1 MSTEPIPQDL
11 VAVHDLL
18 RETLA
23 SSRDSGSGLGYGVAI
38 FPRTGRFGA
47 PVFGIA
53 TSGGESTV
61 LTYRMLQS
69 LVEVPVYVSGR
80 IPATVREGLTY
91 GPPRVIPAALLDQ
104 PVLRVGL
111 TLCIGSS
118 RDDLERTQPLE
129 SSICAGDLNAP
140 IILLTEIRPEGWP
153 H

>member
-23 SSRDSGSGLGYGVAI
+23 NSRDSGSGLGYGIAI

-91 GPPRVIPAALLDQ
+91 GPPRDCIEHLRRFKASGCRRITFRISTMGDPMEQFRRVAEE
-104 PVLRVGL
+104 VLPFV
-111 TLCIGSS
+111 
-118 RDDLERTQPLE
+118 D
-129 SSICAGDLNAP
+129 
-140 IILLTEIRPEGWP
+140 
-153 H
+153 

>member
-23 SSRDSGSGLGYGVAI
+23 ASRDSGSGLGYGIAI

-80 IPATVREGLTY
+80 IPATCGRTDYVTARDSRGSFSITRCCEGR
-91 GPPRVIPAALLDQ
+91 PHVSASA
-104 PVLRVGL
+104 PVA
-111 TLCIGSS
+111 
-118 RDDLERTQPLE
+118 DDLERTQPLDPHF
-129 SSICAGDLNAP
+129 AA
-140 IILLTEIRPEGWP
+140 ILTHRSF
-153 H
+153 

>member
-23 SSRDSGSGLGYGVAI
+23 NTKDSGGSPGYGIAI

-69 LVEVPVYVSGR
+69 LVEIPVYVSGR
-80 IPATVREGLTY
+80 VPATVREGLTY

-111 TLCIGSS
+111 TLCIGAT

-129 SSICAGDLNAP
+129 SSIFAGDLNAP
-140 IILLTEIRPEGWP
+140 IILLADVRPDGWP

>member
-23 SSRDSGSGLGYGVAI
+23 NSRDSGSGLGYGIAI

-69 LVEVPVYVSGR
+69 LVEVPVYVS
-80 IPATVREGLTY
+80 VES
-91 GPPRVIPAALLDQ
+91 PRQ
-104 PVLRVGL
+104 CERV
-111 TLCIGSS
+111 
-118 RDDLERTQPLE
+118 
-129 SSICAGDLNAP
+129 
-140 IILLTEIRPEGWP
+140 
-153 H
+153 

>member
-11 VAVHDLL
+11 LAVQDLL

-23 SSRDSGSGLGYGVAI
+23 SSRDRGSPFEYGIAV

-47 PVFGIA
+47 PVFGVA

-69 LVEVPVYVSGR
+69 LVEIPVFVSGR

-91 GPPRVIPAALLDQ
+91 GPPRTIPAALLDQ
-104 PVLRVGL
+104 PVLRIGL
-111 TLCIGSS
+111 TMCIGSN
-118 RDDLERTQPLE
+118 RDDIERTQPLD
-129 SSICAGDLNAP
+129 SSVFAGDLHAP
-140 IILLTEIRPEGWP
+140 IILLSDAHPVGWP
-153 H
+153 S